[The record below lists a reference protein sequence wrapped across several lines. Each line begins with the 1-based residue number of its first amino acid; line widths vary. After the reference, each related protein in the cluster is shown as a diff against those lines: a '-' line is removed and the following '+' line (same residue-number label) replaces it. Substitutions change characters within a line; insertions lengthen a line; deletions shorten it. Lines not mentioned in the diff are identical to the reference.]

1 MKQRVER
8 KKIIRKSLGQKES
21 GQIEQGQM
29 NRGPQLGRTEVLKW
43 VWKMKKQGHEMKWKL
58 ESHIDYIIYI
68 VYIVNIIYIVY
79 IIYIIYIVYIFTN
92 KITNIDQSYVNRP
105 KICIDEKE
113 SLLCK

>member
-1 MKQRVER
+1 
-8 KKIIRKSLGQKES
+8 
-21 GQIEQGQM
+21 
-29 NRGPQLGRTEVLKW
+29 
-43 VWKMKKQGHEMKWKL
+43 MKWKL

-68 VYIVNIIYIVY
+68 VYIVY

-105 KICIDEKE
+105 MIHINEKE